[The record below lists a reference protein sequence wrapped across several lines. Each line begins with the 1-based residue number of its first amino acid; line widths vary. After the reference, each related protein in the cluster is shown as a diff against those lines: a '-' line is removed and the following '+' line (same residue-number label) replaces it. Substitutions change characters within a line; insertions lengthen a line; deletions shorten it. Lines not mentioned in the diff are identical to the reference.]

1 MTPRIVFND
10 KCLSNTDRVVLS
22 LIVSLTLKKGYCYAN
37 NNYLASY
44 INSSKRTIGNSLS
57 KLKKLEYIE
66 IKYTKT
72 KRKIYLNNEKIPTK
86 LSTGVAKK
94 GSTDIAENCNHNINK
109 RKNNKDNINYTNY
122 YNNYK
127 ENVPNWI
134 KNKELCNIVE
144 SNDNEKKEMEVILNE
159 MY

>member
-1 MTPRIVFND
+1 M
-10 KCLSNTDRVVLS
+10 
-22 LIVSLTLKKGYCYAN
+22 
-37 NNYLASY
+37 
-44 INSSKRTIGNSLS
+44 S

-109 RKNNKDNINYTNY
+109 RKNKKDNINYTNY

-134 KNKELCNIVE
+134 KNEELCNIVE
-144 SNDNEKKEMEVILNE
+144 SNDKEKKEMEVILNE